1 MKRKISPLYL
11 MSIFIAVNRL
21 LSFKVILLFSSC
33 DKSIL
38 LLKINPVDDKL
49 LSTSCAIHL
58 FFHSLDSSIPP
69 IPPKWEVCD
78 RTVIIVVED
87 GKIDSSFCAKL
98 FESDDFQIRKNALG
112 WRRDQVVKF
121 APRLQGRWP
130 TARSFI
136 GQIVT
141 SSSPS
146 YSSWSPKSKI

>member
-58 FFHSLDSSIPP
+58 FFSLSGFVHS
-69 IPPKWEVCD
+69 
-78 RTVIIVVED
+78 
-87 GKIDSSFCAKL
+87 AKV
-98 FESDDFQIRKNALG
+98 RG
-112 WRRDQVVKF
+112 MR
-121 APRLQGRWP
+121 
-130 TARSFI
+130 
-136 GQIVT
+136 
-141 SSSPS
+141 
-146 YSSWSPKSKI
+146 